1 MANGK
6 NSIDVDK
13 FDYIARDTQSCGL
26 KSSFDHARLM
36 CHSRV
41 IDNEICFHAKEALNA
56 YNLFNTRYTLFKQVY
71 THRAGKS
78 VEYMVT
84 DALVEADIAWNRKL
98 SKSALDPEL
107 YIGLTDGVLRSIGFA
122 PNEDGHLGKAKAIVK
137 RIRKRNLYVE
147 FE

>member
-41 IDNEICFHAKEALNA
+41 IDNEICFHAKEALNLYVA
-56 YNLFNTRYTLFKQVY
+56 YHKKSQSNITSQSNTGTISSTRDTRFSNKSTRIVLERVLSTWSQTHLWKPTLHGIVSSPSP
-71 THRAGKS
+71 RWI
-78 VEYMVT
+78 
-84 DALVEADIAWNRKL
+84 LNRIK
-98 SKSALDPEL
+98 
-107 YIGLTDGVLRSIGFA
+107 VLRM
-122 PNEDGHLGKAKAIVK
+122 VC
-137 RIRKRNLYVE
+137 
-147 FE
+147 